1 MNLFEII
8 EQIDNKLDNL
18 CGYDNLN
25 EVLILKELKKQTQ
38 EKINKLFEL

>member
-1 MNLFEII
+1 MNLFELI
-8 EQIDNKLDNL
+8 EQIDNKLDSL

-25 EVLILKELKKQTQ
+25 EVLILQELKKQTQ